1 MAKWKNYRDE
11 KMKEKNE
18 QDLLSEHEKE
28 IALAN
33 EHTRLTNENAAMDAA
48 RDAAFSS
55 QKAEIDAAASIARSK
70 GHSTEGK
77 IVGMQSISPAGG
89 SGWTVPDIGIQ
100 EEIEADELDPN
111 KQSTE
116 LLYDPQ
122 SDSGGAGT
130 DGGGDSGNSDAQNIE
145 PEELED
151 DLSL

>member
-33 EHTRLTNENAAMDAA
+33 EHTRLSNENAAMDAA

-70 GHSTEGK
+70 GHSTDGK
-77 IVGMQSISPAGG
+77 IVGMQSISPTGG

-111 KQSTE
+111 MRHE
-116 LLYDPQ
+116 LGDESDGSGSDGN
-122 SDSGGAGT
+122 SDSGTGS
-130 DGGGDSGNSDAQNIE
+130 DSAYIE
-145 PEELED
+145 EQEEDMEL
-151 DLSL
+151 

>member
-77 IVGMQSISPAGG
+77 IVGMQSISPTASCAVITGTFVPFL
-89 SGWTVPDIGIQ
+89 SGILKI
-100 EEIEADELDPN
+100 
-111 KQSTE
+111 
-116 LLYDPQ
+116 
-122 SDSGGAGT
+122 
-130 DGGGDSGNSDAQNIE
+130 
-145 PEELED
+145 
-151 DLSL
+151 LSSCIC

>member
-77 IVGMQSISPAGG
+77 IVGMQSISPTGLYLICNLIPEDQGQTA
-89 SGWTVPDIGIQ
+89 VEIREIQ
-100 EEIEADELDPN
+100 M
-111 KQSTE
+111 SRF
-116 LLYDPQ
+116 
-122 SDSGGAGT
+122 
-130 DGGGDSGNSDAQNIE
+130 
-145 PEELED
+145 
-151 DLSL
+151 

>member
-1 MAKWKNYRDE
+1 MPKWKNYRDE
-11 KMKEKNE
+11 KSKEKNE

-77 IVGMQSISPAGG
+77 IVGMQSISPTAG

-130 DGGGDSGNSDAQNIE
+130 DGGGDSGNSDTQILE

>member
-1 MAKWKNYRDE
+1 MPKWKNYREE
-11 KMKEKNE
+11 KSKEKNE
-18 QDLLSEHEKE
+18 QELLSEHEKE

-77 IVGMQSISPAGG
+77 IVGMQSISPTGG

-111 KQSTE
+111 KQNSE
-116 LLYDPQ
+116 PLYDLQ
-122 SDSGGAGT
+122 SDSGGSGT
-130 DGGGDSGNSDAQNIE
+130 DGGGDSGNSDTQILE

-151 DLSL
+151 DFSL